1 MKAKSFDAV
10 KFMRET
16 RNELSKKY
24 LHNPEAQEK
33 DLSRIKRKYLNLKR
47 TATNKRL
54 KVAR

>member
-24 LHNPEAQEK
+24 QHSPEAQEK
-33 DLSRIKRKYLNLKR
+33 DLSRIRKKYCNLKR
-47 TATNKRL
+47 TTTNKRL